1 MQAVRPTSTERSR
14 RGAVAVLMTFLF
26 PVVLVIGFLSVNV
39 AYMLLLRTEL
49 RVATDAAARA
59 AGATYSATNNEA
71 AAIDAAQ
78 EIALLNKVGGQGLV
92 LDDEDVQFGRSQQPS
107 AGARYEFVVDGGTKN
122 SARIN
127 ATADSRALFGGQLFD
142 DATFSPSQTATA
154 SYDNVDICL
163 VLDRSSSMKLS
174 TWETSPAMSTSDSR
188 FCQLP
193 NANSRWKALESA
205 VSAFVSVLQSTGA
218 QEHVGVVTYASDYTM
233 PCSPSSFSPKSRIDS
248 QLSGNLNNTTS
259 AMTTLSATNWG
270 GNTDIAAGVVMGR
283 TVLNHP
289 TYSRPNARK
298 VMIVLTDGHYT
309 AANPLQEGQTA
320 ASQGMI
326 VHTVTF
332 GDGANQS
339 AMEDLAEAAHGSF
352 HHAPDPT
359 TLEAVFRKLAAMSV
373 LLTD

>member
-1 MQAVRPTSTERSR
+1 MQAVRPTPTERTR
-14 RGAVAVLMTFLF
+14 RGAVLVLMTFLF
-26 PVVLVIGFLSVNV
+26 PVVLAIGFLSVNV

-92 LDDEDVQFGRSQQPS
+92 LADADVQFGRSEQAT
-107 AGARYEFVVDGGTKN
+107 AGARYDFVVDGGVRN

-127 ATADSRALFGGQLFD
+127 ATADSRVLFGGQLFE
-142 DATFSPSQTATA
+142 DAIFSPSQTATA

-174 TWETSPAMSTSDSR
+174 TWETAAAMSTSDSR
-188 FCQLP
+188 FCQVP
-193 NANSRWKALESA
+193 NVNSRWKALSNA

-218 QEHVGVVTYASDYTM
+218 TEYVGVVTYASDYNM
-233 PCSPSSFSPKSRIDS
+233 PCSPSSFSPKSRIDA
-248 QLSGNLNNTTS
+248 QLSGNLDNTLT

-283 TVLNHP
+283 TALSHP
-289 TYSRPNARK
+289 TYSRPHTRK

-309 AANPLQEGQTA
+309 AANPVSEGETA
-320 ASQGMI
+320 GTQGMV

-332 GDGANQS
+332 GDGANLT
-339 AMEDLAEAAHGSF
+339 AMQDLADAGNGTF
-352 HHAPDPT
+352 HHAPDPE